1 MLSIFPLRDFQFI
14 NFNISFFLT
23 ENDGN
28 KALQLFCAIPVAMV
42 FFIYLYLSCNDNY
55 FVFSLYDD
63 EINLP
68 TLLSKHCINSVYD
81 SFYHHVVHHEKTEKI
96 VNVRSFVNKILFVYI
111 LLFHGG
117 HNKDLRSPSTR
128 PFIYCNPTFIDFLL
142 NSTPPFYSGLEGIL
156 DGHV

>member
-1 MLSIFPLRDFQFI
+1 MLSIFPMRDFQFI

-28 KALQLFCAIPVAMV
+28 KALQLFCGIAVAMV

-81 SFYHHVVHHEKTEKI
+81 SFYHHVVHHEKTGKYMKLC
-96 VNVRSFVNKILFVYI
+96 SFVNKILRI
-111 LLFHGG
+111 
-117 HNKDLRSPSTR
+117 LRSSK
-128 PFIYCNPTFIDFLL
+128 DE
-142 NSTPPFYSGLEGIL
+142 TPARVFSREFCEICEYTIFSC
-156 DGHV
+156 